1 MKSKCTYNLP
11 QERIKEILD
20 RLARIEGQ
28 IRGIQGMIREGRNCE
43 DILIQI
49 SAVRSALS
57 SVAYRF
63 FEDHVEYC
71 IKPSVAEG
79 NVEAFNEFIEAIK
92 TLLKK

>member
-1 MKSKCTYNLP
+1 MKERCTYNLP
-11 QERIKEILD
+11 PESVKAVLD

-28 IRGIQGMIREGRNCE
+28 IRGIQGMIREGRSCE
-43 DILIQI
+43 EILVQI
-49 SAVRSALS
+49 SAVKSALS
-57 SVAYRF
+57 SVAYKF

-79 NVEAFNEFIEAIK
+79 NVEAFSEFIEAVK